1 MNWGTTL
8 SSADAGAALTR
19 LPGGTSVSRTP
30 RMSRLPA
37 LALSSGLAIALS
49 ACGGGN
55 DRAATGPAPGAAG
68 STSAP
73 ATSAPAT
80 SAPATSAPA
89 GGISATH
96 NGADVDFIN
105 GMNPHHTGAV
115 EMARLAEQRAASA
128 EVKRLAREI
137 AEAQAPEQQRMAAMA
152 AAWGVPAPA
161 ATESGHGGGH
171 GVGHGGMAD
180 DVAALRGL
188 SGAAFDREFLRRMI
202 EHHRSALPMART
214 ELAKGSNPEA
224 KRLAQEIVEVQTREI
239 AEMERL
245 LRA

>member
-1 MNWGTTL
+1 M
-8 SSADAGAALTR
+8 
-19 LPGGTSVSRTP
+19 SRTP
-30 RMSRLPA
+30 RSSRLSA
-37 LALSSGLAIALS
+37 LALSAGLAVALS
-49 ACGGGN
+49 ACGGSNEHGS
-55 DRAATGPAPGAAG
+55 ATGHASASAG
-68 STSAP
+68 T
-73 ATSAPAT
+73 TSAPAT

-96 NGADVDFIN
+96 DQADVDFIN

-115 EMARLAEQRAASA
+115 EMARLAEERAASA
-128 EVKRLAREI
+128 EVKRLARAI

-171 GVGHGGMAD
+171 GGAS
-180 DVAALRGL
+180 DVEALRGL

-214 ELAKGSNPEA
+214 ELAQGKNPQA
-224 KRLAQEIVEVQTREI
+224 KQLAQEIVEVQTREI
-239 AEMERL
+239 AQMERL
-245 LRA
+245 ARS